1 MASNA
6 QRRIK
11 HVSYAKYGYIF
22 IIPFFLIYF
31 IFSFYPLVNTIK
43 YSVEKNNSKEA
54 IVYEG
59 EFVGVE
65 NYRHILTTATK
76 GAKDYYTHA
85 GMNEAFSRALGNTF
99 KIWIMNF
106 FPQICLSMLLA
117 VWFTDAKLKIP
128 GKGILKVVMYMPN
141 IITAASV
148 AVLALKM
155 FSNDSFSIVNGTL
168 LNLGWIDKP
177 IQFLADMKLKRTLI
191 AGIQTWMW
199 FGNTM
204 ILLMAGIA
212 GINPSLFEAANIDGA
227 NSRQVFFR
235 VTVPLLRPILLF
247 TLVTSLIGGMQM
259 FDIPYLF
266 NPGTNRS
273 PGTQTIATFIYQIY
287 MESRIKNTGHSGAA
301 SVVLFVI
308 TAALGS
314 IVFFLNRDKDEIA
327 NKKHIKKLRKQVAA
341 KKSYGGLGL

>member
-22 IIPFFLIYF
+22 IIPFFLVYF
-31 IFSFYPLVNTIK
+31 IFSFYPLMNTIK
-43 YSVEKNNSKEA
+43 YSTEKNTSREG
-54 IVYEG
+54 IIYEG
-59 EFVGVE
+59 EFVGLE
-65 NYRHILTTATK
+65 NYRHLLTTAEK
-76 GAKDYYTHA
+76 GVDGYYLHA
-85 GMNEAFSRALGNTF
+85 GMHEAFWRALSNTF

-106 FPQICLSMLLA
+106 FPQIILSMLLA

-155 FSNDSFSIVNGTL
+155 FTNDSFSIVNNTL
-168 LNLGWIDKP
+168 LGWGWIDEP
-177 IQFLADMKLKRTLI
+177 IQFLADMEIKRTVI

-235 VTVPLLRPILLF
+235 ITVPLLRPILLF

-273 PGTQTIATFIYQIY
+273 QGTQTIATFIYQIF
-287 MESRIKNTGHSGAA
+287 MEGKPKNTGHSGAA
-301 SVVLFVI
+301 SVLLFII

-314 IVFFLNRDKDEIA
+314 IVFYLNRDKDEIS
-327 NKKHIKKLRKQVAA
+327 NKKHIKKLRKQAAA
-341 KKSYGGLGL
+341 KKGYGGLGL

>member
-11 HVSYAKYGYIF
+11 HVSYAKYGYFF
-22 IIPFFLIYF
+22 IIPFFLVYF
-31 IFSFYPLVNTIK
+31 IFSFYPLVNTMR
-43 YSVEKNNSKEA
+43 YSVEKNLSKEA
-54 IVYEG
+54 TIYDG
-59 EFVGVE
+59 EFVGLD
-65 NYRHILTTATK
+65 NYKHILTSPDKNAE
-76 GAKDYYTHA
+76 DYYVHA
-85 GMNEAFSRALGNTF
+85 GMREGFLRALSNTF
-99 KIWIMNF
+99 KIWVMNF
-106 FPQICLSMLLA
+106 FPQMILSMILA

-128 GKGILKVVMYMPN
+128 AKGFFKVVMYMPN

-155 FSNDSFSIVNGTL
+155 FSNDRFSIVNNTL
-168 LNLGWIDKP
+168 LNWGLIDEP
-177 IQFLADMKLKRTLI
+177 IQFLADMKLKRTII
-191 AGIQTWMW
+191 AGIQIWMW

-204 ILLMAGIA
+204 ILLMSGIA

-273 PGTQTIATFIYQIY
+273 PGTQTIAAFIYQIY

-301 SVVLFVI
+301 SVVLFII

-314 IVFFLNRDKDEIA
+314 IVFYINRDKDEIA
-327 NKKHIKKLRKQVAA
+327 AKKQLKKLRKQAA
-341 KKSYGGLGL
+341 KKAHGGLGL

>member
-1 MASNA
+1 M
-6 QRRIK
+6 
-11 HVSYAKYGYIF
+11 
-22 IIPFFLIYF
+22 IY
-31 IFSFYPLVNTIK
+31 ST
-43 YSVEKNNSKEA
+43 EKNTSKEPT
-54 IVYEG
+54 VYQG
-59 EFVGVE
+59 EFVGIDNYKHFLTKPVE
-65 NYRHILTTATK
+65 SELTKTEFARHK
-76 GAKDYYTHA
+76 VHFQ
-85 GMNEAFSRALGNTF
+85 NFRNALSNTF
-99 KIWIMNF
+99 KIWLMNF

-117 VWFTDAKLKIP
+117 VWFTDAKLKIH

-155 FSNDSFSIVNGTL
+155 FSDDSYSIVNNTL
-168 LNLGWIDKP
+168 LGWGWIKEP
-177 IQFLADMKLKRTLI
+177 IKFLTDMEIKRTVI

-227 NSRQVFFR
+227 NSRQVFTR
-235 VTVPLLRPILLF
+235 ITVPLLRPILLF

-273 PGTQTIATFIYQIY
+273 PGTQTIAAYIYQTY
-287 MESRIKNTGHSGAA
+287 MEGRPKDTGHSGAA
-301 SVVLFVI
+301 SVLLFVI

-314 IVFFLNRDKDEIA
+314 IVFYLNRDKDEIS
-327 NKKHIKKLRKQVAA
+327 NKKHIKKLRKQAA
-341 KKSYGGLGL
+341 SKKGYGGLGL